1 MATNLRDALIED
13 MRRMEDAAC
22 DLTLEHRVSLGK
34 VVYWCCVAVLH
45 IITWIIRKEDG
56 HA

>member
-1 MATNLRDALIED
+1 MVTNLRDALIED